1 MSFFDKIK
9 NFFKKK
15 NKQVEHINEEIVT
28 TVENTSEL
36 VEEVAI
42 TKDNVETTVT
52 VTETLLNSF
61 NTFKS
66 EYPDFLSAYTDIF
79 LSAFKARFENTNK
92 PVNVQDAN
100 LKYKLNACFKYVVRD
115 ARDLFNSTYMC
126 DDAVRSDYTQITI
139 FTDRLLLNK
148 RFELDFKEYFYTYI
162 KSIEE

>member
-36 VEEVAI
+36 VEEVVAI
-42 TKDNVETTVT
+42 TKENVETTITAV
-52 VTETLLNSF
+52 ETLSTSF
-61 NTFKS
+61 GSFQKD
-66 EYPDFLSAYTDIF
+66 YPEFLSVYTYTFMD
-79 LSAFKARFENTNK
+79 AFKRRFENTKK
-92 PVNVQDAN
+92 PVDFKDKNIR
-100 LKYKLNACFKYVVRD
+100 YKLNACFKYVVRD
-115 ARDLFNSTYMC
+115 TRDLFNDTYMC

-162 KSIEE
+162 KSI